1 MQLLQARQPARHH
14 REYATVMCF
23 ERRFFFSQ
31 KKFSSAL
38 LWSSTSTR
46 ARINGPLTFAGTNGG
61 VGRSREPAGERA
73 GSALQCCERVG

>member
-14 REYATVMCF
+14 REYATVMYF

-31 KKFSSAL
+31 NKTVHHR
-38 LWSSTSTR
+38 WSSTSTR

>member
-1 MQLLQARQPARHH
+1 VQLLQARQPARHH
-14 REYATVMCF
+14 REYATVMYF
-23 ERRFFFSQ
+23 EAKIFFFTKQ
-31 KKFSSAL
+31 NCAAP